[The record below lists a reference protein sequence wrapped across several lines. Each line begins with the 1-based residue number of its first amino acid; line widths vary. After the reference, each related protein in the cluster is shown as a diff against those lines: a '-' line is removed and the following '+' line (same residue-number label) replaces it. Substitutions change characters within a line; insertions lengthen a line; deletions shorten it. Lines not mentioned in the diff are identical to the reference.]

1 MSALIPQTLWL
12 RSWNRVG
19 TVANCSDG
27 WCQQGC
33 HHVPSRYAPPKPLER
48 SGVRNCLRACSR
60 FDPTVIENQY
70 EMQGKCRAAAHS
82 GTALRFHYNFTKIYV
97 QTQTKKRKNG
107 CIAGSKRCELWGNS
121 VARDRFDPIGVFVQ
135 VGFEILPFA
144 LSNTWH

>member
-1 MSALIPQTLWL
+1 M
-12 RSWNRVG
+12 
-19 TVANCSDG
+19 TVQLKLSIAAVLYLD
-27 WCQQGC
+27 
-33 HHVPSRYAPPKPLER
+33 
-48 SGVRNCLRACSR
+48 
-60 FDPTVIENQY
+60 IEVLPR
-70 EMQGKCRAAAHS
+70 KCRAAAHS